1 MSFALHLIFL
11 YIIEQYIT
19 RDTYNRCYKEIY
31 EKAINILINEQYA
44 DLFMIIYLIII
55 ILT

>member
-1 MSFALHLIFL
+1 M
-11 YIIEQYIT
+11 T
-19 RDTYNRCYKEIY
+19 RHTYNRCYKEIY
-31 EKAINILINEQYA
+31 EKVINILINEQSYA